1 MESEY
6 ILVTK
11 GPERAWTVVQEP
23 RRRNMLSFEV
33 KSHAVAFAR
42 AVSFSRKLTLFIDD
56 ASGVSIRQSS
66 ASLTYPTVLN

>member
-11 GPERAWTVVQEP
+11 GPERAWTVVREP
-23 RRRNMLSFEV
+23 HRRSMMSFEV
-33 KSHAVAFAR
+33 KSHAIAFAR
-42 AVSFSRKLTLFIDD
+42 AVSFSRKLTLFVDD
-56 ASGVSIRQSS
+56 ALGVSVRQSP

>member
-11 GPERAWTVVQEP
+11 GPERAWTVVREP
-23 RRRNMLSFEV
+23 RRRSMMSFEV
-33 KSHAVAFAR
+33 KSHAIAFAR
-42 AVSFSRKLTLFIDD
+42 AISFSRKLTLFIDD
-56 ASGVSIRQSS
+56 GCGFAIRQST